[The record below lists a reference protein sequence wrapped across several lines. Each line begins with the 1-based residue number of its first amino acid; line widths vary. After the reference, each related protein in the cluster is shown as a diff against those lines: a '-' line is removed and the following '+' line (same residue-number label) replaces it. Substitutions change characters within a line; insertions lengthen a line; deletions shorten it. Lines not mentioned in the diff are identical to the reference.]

1 VLRQKRRA
9 VSPYKRP
16 DNCNGD
22 GGNLANR
29 YQARPISKTM
39 MAARFCIFFK
49 RRPKTRFPH
58 FPNNVSRYRV
68 CYAAWNESIR
78 LVTRRTSDQARKG
91 KNCQRETYLP
101 GSASCSA
108 FAERPRKSGG
118 HGPGRNCC
126 RHRRAVA
133 PSAPCVRPRS
143 SVAAHGR
150 PDSIRREQLGLVGA
164 VGGGCSRRTRARAE
178 MFRTKADPTK
188 RELQDDPA
196 PGRTT
201 KTQDLKDHSH
211 HT

>member
-1 VLRQKRRA
+1 MFPGIGYVMQPGMNPFA
-9 VSPYKRP
+9 SSH
-16 DNCNGD
+16 GE
-22 GGNLANR
+22 
-29 YQARPISKTM
+29 QAT
-39 MAARFCIFFK
+39 
-49 RRPKTRFPH
+49 
-58 FPNNVSRYRV
+58 
-68 CYAAWNESIR
+68 
-78 LVTRRTSDQARKG
+78 KG
-91 KNCQRETYLP
+91 KNCQRETYARRTSSPGLP
-101 GSASCSA
+101 GLGFMLGCRQ
-108 FAERPRKSGG
+108 RPRKSGGG

-211 HT
+211 LASNPRVIEKSSNAGGLFRAAGVVA

>member
-1 VLRQKRRA
+1 
-9 VSPYKRP
+9 
-16 DNCNGD
+16 
-22 GGNLANR
+22 
-29 YQARPISKTM
+29 M
-39 MAARFCIFFK
+39 MAARFSRIFLTF
-49 RRPKTRFPH
+49 
-58 FPNNVSRYRV
+58 SRYRV

-78 LVTRRTSDQARKG
+78 LITRRTSDQARKG

-108 FAERPRKSGG
+108 GRQRPRKSGGG

-211 HT
+211 LASNPRVIEKSSNAGGLFRAAGVVA